1 MKLYVVSEYVGGM
14 PMDSR
19 VVGVYDSV
27 EKAKE
32 AFKKHLDDLDVE
44 EFIDDDIL
52 TDSYAY
58 WDADDF
64 FGGLEIKIAEL
75 NKEV

>member
-1 MKLYVVSEYVGGM
+1 MKLYVVSEYIGGM

-32 AFKKHLDDLDVE
+32 AFKKHLDELDVE
-44 EFIDDDIL
+44 EFIEES

-64 FGGLEIKIAEL
+64 FGGLEIDIVEL

>member
-1 MKLYVVSEYVGGM
+1 MKLYVVSEYVGGT
-14 PMDSR
+14 PMDSG
-19 VVGVYDSV
+19 VVGVYDSL

-44 EFIDDDIL
+44 EFVEES

-64 FGGLEIKIAEL
+64 WGGLEIDIVEL